1 MQIELT
7 DEECAHL
14 VESIKRSSLSDKMY
28 LWPVL
33 RKLEDYV
40 KGIQIDRQ

>member
-1 MQIELT
+1 MTIELT
-7 DEECAHL
+7 DEECLHL
-14 VESIKRSSLSDKMY
+14 IESIKRSSLSDKMY

-40 KGIQIDRQ
+40 EGIQTDRQ